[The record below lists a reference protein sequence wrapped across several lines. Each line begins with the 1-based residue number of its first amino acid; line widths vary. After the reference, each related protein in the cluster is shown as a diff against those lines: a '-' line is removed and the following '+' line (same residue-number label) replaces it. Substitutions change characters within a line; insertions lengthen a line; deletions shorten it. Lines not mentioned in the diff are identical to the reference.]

1 MKILS
6 KYSSIGVALMLFNLT
21 ACGESKSETVE
32 NRDEHPTAE
41 NADHPKGENDEHPT
55 SENDE
60 HPNGEN
66 TDSHPETEEV
76 MLSAKQFEALQMKID
91 TLQMR
96 KMGGYVEANGQLE
109 VPPQNE
115 ATITSVVGANVV
127 AIEVI
132 EGDKVNKGQT
142 VAYLS
147 HPNIIQKQTDYLN
160 AYSNSQFLKK
170 EFDRQK
176 TLYDGGVGSGA
187 NFQMAEAEYQ
197 ASRSRAKGLEAQLQ
211 QLNISAS
218 GVREGTIY
226 QRIPLR
232 SPIEGHVQKV
242 EINTGQYV
250 EPQTNLM
257 HVVDTH
263 HVHADLMV
271 FEKDVYKVKQGQ
283 KVTFSVQ
290 SIPGEELIAEIYSV
304 GKTFERDMKALHV
317 HAEIEN
323 KEGNLIPGMYIQGR
337 IQTDNTLTQ
346 AIPESAIASNG
357 NKSYVFTAKEEGDAW
372 SFTPVEIIKGIDDGK
387 WVAVTFLAAKDPD
400 TRYAQNNAYY
410 LMAEM
415 KKGDTEH
422 SH

>member
-1 MKILS
+1 MKIVS
-6 KYSSIGVALMLFNLT
+6 KYLSIGVSLLLFNLT
-21 ACGESKSETVE
+21 ACGDSKSET
-32 NRDEHPTAE
+32 AM
-41 NADHPKGENDEHPT
+41 NDVQ
-55 SENDE
+55 SEGQKD
-60 HPNGEN
+60 
-66 TDSHPETEEV
+66 DSPEEMKEV
-76 MLSAKQFEALQMKID
+76 MLTAKQFEALQMKID

-115 ATITSVVGANVV
+115 ATITAVVGANIV

-147 HPNIIQKQTDYLN
+147 HPNIIQRQTDYLN

-170 EFDRQK
+170 KFDRQK
-176 TLYDGGVGSGA
+176 TLYDAGVGSGA
-187 NFQMAEAEYQ
+187 NFQKSEAEYQ
-197 ASRSRAKGLEAQLQ
+197 ASRSMAKGLEAQLQ

-218 GVREGTIY
+218 GIRNGTIY
-226 QRIPLR
+226 QRIALR
-232 SPIEGHVQKV
+232 SPIEGYVQKV

-271 FEKDVYKVKQGQ
+271 FEKDVYKVKKGQ

-290 SIPGEELIAEIYSV
+290 SIPGEELTAEIYSV

-337 IQTDNTLTQ
+337 IQTDNTMTQ
-346 AIPESAIASNG
+346 AIPESAIATNG
-357 NKSYVFTAKEEGDAW
+357 DKSFVFTAKKEGDAW
-372 SFTPVEIIKGIDDGK
+372 SFTPVEIIKNIHDGD
-387 WVAVTFLAAKDPD
+387 WVAVTFLTATDPN

-415 KKGDTEH
+415 KKGDAEH